1 MIQLFAPAVALM
13 NRLTYPRK
21 FVLIS
26 LLLAAPLALAL
37 WFLILSIN
45 TGIQVAQFELNGTAY
60 LRPLRQLLEHAF
72 IDKRLANEYL
82 FGNSALR
89 GTLLDNQARI
99 DEDLKAIAAVDRQ
112 FGEDLK
118 TTAHLRALET
128 SWSDLKS
135 KMFGSSIRG
144 SEELH
149 AKLIAD
155 TRALISQVGDTSNL
169 ILDPDL
175 DSYYMMDAVLLKLP
189 EAQDLLSQVQFLG
202 DQILDQPTIAAE
214 EKTRLTIL
222 SGLMRSNINATNK
235 GIGVA
240 FRATPAIQPT
250 LDTSLQGYTTT
261 TQSFL
266 SQVDREITFARSMG
280 ISRDAFDA
288 ATSQA
293 LAANFSFWDRSV
305 ETLDSLLRVRLDRFN
320 RQKYVSIAV
329 TALGLALVI
338 YFSSGFYLSVMRTV
352 ARLNDASRRMS
363 SGDMRELVQ
372 LDNRD
377 ELGQVARSFNQVATA
392 LLAASAQRQAV
403 VDNAVDGILTID
415 EDGIIRSFNPAAAR
429 IFGCP
434 AEDAIGQPIAAL
446 IPAPHEREYQVV
458 GVGRE
463 VEGRRNPDF
472 GRGGDGATFPLD
484 LAVGEMLTHEGRTFI
499 AIIHDLT
506 ERKRAEAE
514 RVQLQEQI
522 IGAQA
527 AALAELSTPLIPIS
541 DQVLAMPLIGAID
554 TQRAQQVLAAL
565 LRGIEE
571 SRARIAILDITGV
584 PVVDTQVAKTLIIA
598 AQGVRLLGAEI
609 VLTGIRPE
617 VAQTLVGLGIDL
629 GGIITRSTLQR
640 GIAYATNGRD
650 RRLEI
655 RD

>member
-1 MIQLFAPAVALM
+1 MIRLFSPAVALM

-21 FVLIS
+21 FILIS
-26 LLLAAPLALAL
+26 LLLAVPLALAL

-45 TGIQVAQFELNGTAY
+45 TGVQAAQFELNGTAY
-60 LRPLRQLLEHAF
+60 LRPLRRLLEHTI
-72 IDKRLANEYL
+72 IDKRLANDYL
-82 FGNSALR
+82 FGNSELR
-89 GTLLDNQARI
+89 DALLDNQARI
-99 DEDLKAIAAVDRQ
+99 EEDLREIAAVDRQ
-112 FGEDLK
+112 FGGDLK
-118 TTAHLRALET
+118 TTAHLQALET
-128 SWSDLKS
+128 SWSELKS
-135 KMFGSSIRG
+135 KVFASSIRG

-155 TRALISQVGDTSNL
+155 TLALMSQVGDTSNL

-175 DSYYMMDAVLLKLP
+175 DSYYIMDAVLLKLP

-202 DQILDQPTIAAE
+202 DQVLDQQVIAPE
-214 EKTRLTIL
+214 DKTRLTIL
-222 SGLMRSNINATNK
+222 TGLIRTNISATNK
-235 GIGVA
+235 GVSVA
-240 FRATPAIQPT
+240 FRTTPAVQAT
-250 LDTSLQGYTTT
+250 LDTPLQAYITAS
-261 TQSFL
+261 QSFL
-266 SQVDREITFARSMG
+266 SQVDREITFARSIG
-280 ISRDAFDA
+280 ASRDAFNA

-293 LAANFSFWDRSV
+293 LAANFSFWDQSV
-305 ETLDSLLRVRLDRFN
+305 ETLDSLLRARLDRFN
-320 RQKYVSIAV
+320 QQKYLSIGV

-338 YFSSGFYLSVMRTV
+338 YFSSGFYLSVMGTV
-352 ARLNDASRRMS
+352 ARLNEASRRMT
-363 SGDMRELVQ
+363 SGDMRDLVQ

-415 EDGIIRSFNPAAAR
+415 EDGIVRSFNPAAAR

-434 AEDAIGQPIAAL
+434 AEDAIGRPVAAL
-446 IPAPHEREYQVV
+446 IPAPYDREYQVV

-463 VEGRRNPDF
+463 VVGRR
-472 GRGGDGATFPLD
+472 GDETEFPLD
-484 LAVGEMLTHEGRTFI
+484 LAVGEMRTGAGHAFI
-499 AIIHDLT
+499 AIVHDLT
-506 ERKRAEAE
+506 ERKRTEAE
-514 RVQLQEQI
+514 RVRLQEQI

-554 TQRAQQVLAAL
+554 TQRAQQVLEAL
-565 LRGIEE
+565 LRGIEQ

-617 VAQTLVGLGIDL
+617 VAQTLVGLGVDL
-629 GGIITRSTLQR
+629 GGIVTRSTLQR
-640 GIAYATNGRD
+640 GIAYATNGRAGP
-650 RRLEI
+650 RRENKE
-655 RD
+655 RA